1 MSLGAKR
8 GFIMARRVGES
19 TMVPMGDDGQT
30 PAYRARTRLHVAD
43 SLIADGSVS
52 LGREA
57 THYLRDVLRL
67 KLGAELAVF
76 NQRDGE
82 WTATLSHFGRNEAT
96 LTLRARLREPTV
108 EPDLWLLFAVLKR
121 TRTDLVVEK
130 ATELG
135 VSRIMPVITAR
146 TQAARVNTERLGLIA
161 REAAEQCER
170 LTLPAVDEPQTL
182 ADVLASWPASRRLIV
197 ADEAGGGRPIAE
209 ALRDVSGFPSVTWAL
224 LIGPEGGFDGAEL
237 DRLRKL
243 PFVTPVALGPRI
255 LRAETAAI
263 AALACVQALIG
274 DWKIGV
280 RSEPLSS

>member
-1 MSLGAKR
+1 
-8 GFIMARRVGES
+8 
-19 TMVPMGDDGQT
+19 MVAMGDDGPT
-30 PAYRARTRLHVAD
+30 PAYRARARLHIVD
-43 SLIADGSVS
+43 SLAAGGSIA
-52 LGREA
+52 LGRDV

-67 KLGAELAVF
+67 KPGAEFAVF

-82 WTATLSHFGRNEAT
+82 WTATLSQFGRNDAT
-96 LTLRARLREPTV
+96 IAVRAQMRPPTP
-108 EPDLWLLFAVLKR
+108 EPDLWLMFALLKR

-146 TQAARVNTERLGLIA
+146 TQAARVNTERLALIA

-170 LTLPAVDEPQTL
+170 LTLPTVDKPQAL
-182 ADVLASWPASRRLIV
+182 ADILASWPASRRLIV
-197 ADEAGGGRPIAE
+197 ADEAGGGRPVAE
-209 ALRDVSGFPSVTWAL
+209 ALHDVSGFPSVTWAL

-263 AALACVQALIG
+263 AALACIQALTG

-280 RSEPLSS
+280 RSEPATS